1 MKKAKRALLIDVSAI
16 IYRFFYKLTDM
27 RNLDGR
33 PTGATFGLTNTL
45 IKLIEKFSPDYVA
58 ACFDVKRESLKR
70 REMLSTYKSARAAM
84 PEDLAVQVFDVK
96 KVITLFG
103 IESLSI
109 QGYEADDVIGT
120 LARKFSEEDIEV
132 FIFTGDKDLLQLIN
146 ENVKVVLFGKGEE
159 DFKIVSKDEEVKE
172 LLGVEPNKIID
183 LFGLQGDATDGIPGV
198 KGIGPKTAQ
207 KLINQFGSLEGIYDN
222 LENITPKIKEL
233 LEDNREIAF
242 LSKELATIHSAAIDI
257 KTDEL
262 LRKDF
267 NKDNLLEFLKELGF
281 RSVIK
286 KLDLGVKTPSLNVE
300 YKELLDLEELK
311 KIVKDETIPM
321 SICADENF
329 SAFSLGEEKNYL
341 IKRNIEELDIKN
353 PLIFYNSKETIKR
366 KPLNINFDVMIAAH
380 LLNPEENVSLER
392 ISTEYLDFNLEGES
406 EDLIIKKAYAIYK
419 LKDVLVEKLND
430 ESLLDVFKKEEL
442 PLIPVLADME
452 KVGIKIDIDYLENY
466 AKELEEKI
474 QEIEKDIYRLTE
486 SEFNIGSP
494 QQLAEVLFFKMGL
507 KPIKKTKNNYST
519 DNEVLEALKEQE
531 VEVAISLL
539 EYRKLVKLYNTYVKA
554 LPKLCDEN
562 GRVHTTF
569 NQEGTATGR
578 LSSSKPNLQNIPSR
592 TLEGRR
598 IRKAFI
604 AKEGFTL
611 IVADYSQIELRIL
624 ASISEDE
631 ALLKAYANDID
642 LHTQTASIL
651 FVKEPKDVTRLER
664 DRAKVVNFS
673 IIYGKSSFGLA
684 KELDIPVQEAT
695 QYIKRYF
702 ETYSGIETFVNFT
715 ILDARNDGFVKTLFG
730 RKRFIPG
737 VNSKNIA
744 LRKAAER
751 MAVNAVIQGTQA
763 EIIKRAM
770 VEIYNEIKNT
780 EDIKMLLQVH
790 DELVFEVREE
800 KKEEYMKK
808 IGHIMENCIILP
820 KVTLKVNVETSKN
833 WEEAK

>member
-1 MKKAKRALLIDVSAI
+1 MKKALLIDVSAI
-16 IYRFFYKLTDM
+16 IYRFFYKLTNM

-45 IKLIEKFSPDYVA
+45 IKLIEKFSPDYVS

-84 PEDLAVQVFDVK
+84 PEDLATQVYDVK

-109 QGYEADDVIGT
+109 PGYEADDVIGT
-120 LARKFSEEDIEV
+120 LARKFSEENVEV
-132 FIFTGDKDLLQLIN
+132 FIFTGDKDLLQLVN

-159 DFKIVSKDEEVKE
+159 DFKVISKDEDVKE
-172 LLGVEPNKIID
+172 LLGVEPSKIID

-207 KLINQFGSLEGIYDN
+207 KLINQFGSLEALYDN
-222 LENITPKIKEL
+222 LENITPKVREL
-233 LEDNREIAF
+233 LENDKDLAF
-242 LSKELATIHSAAIDI
+242 LSKELATIHSAAIEV
-257 KTDEL
+257 KTEEL

-267 NKDNLLEFLKELGF
+267 DKEKLLEFLKDLGF

-286 KLDLGVKTPSLNVE
+286 KLDLGTTTTSLNIE
-300 YKELLDLEELK
+300 YNEFSDIEELK
-311 KIVKDETIPM
+311 KIVKDETIAL
-321 SICADENF
+321 SIFTDENF
-329 SAFSLGEEKNYL
+329 TAFSLGEGKIYL
-341 IKRNIEELDIKN
+341 IKKKIEELDIKN
-353 PLIFYNSKETIKR
+353 PLIFYNAKETIKR
-366 KPLNINFDVMIAAH
+366 KNLNINFDVMIAAH

-392 ISTEYLDFNLEGES
+392 ISTEYLDINLEGNLE
-406 EDLIIKKAYAIYK
+406 ELIAKKAYSIYK
-419 LKDVLVEKLND
+419 LKDVLVERLNGED
-430 ESLLDVFKKEEL
+430 LLEVFRKEEL

-452 KVGIKIDIDYLENY
+452 KSGIKIDIDYLEKY
-466 AKELEEKI
+466 AQELEEKI
-474 QEIEKDIYRLTE
+474 EEIEKEIYKLTGA
-486 SEFNIGSP
+486 EFNIASP
-494 QQLAEVLFFKMGL
+494 QQLAEVLFL
-507 KPIKKTKNNYST
+507 KLGFTPIKKTKNNYST
-519 DNEVLEALKEQE
+519 DNEVLEALKEQGI
-531 VEVAISLL
+531 EVAISLL

-592 TLEGRR
+592 TLEGRK
-598 IRKAFI
+598 IRKAFV

-631 ALLKAYANDID
+631 GLLNAYAHDID
-642 LHTQTASIL
+642 LHSQTASIL
-651 FVKEPKDVTRLER
+651 FLKEPQDVTRVER

-673 IIYGKSSFGLA
+673 IIYGKSSFGLS
-684 KELDIPVQEAT
+684 KELDIPVHEAT
-695 QYIKRYF
+695 KYIKRYF
-702 ETYSGIETFVNFT
+702 EIYKGIENFINMT

-770 VEIYNEIKNT
+770 VEIYNEIKDK

-790 DELVFEVREE
+790 DELVFEV
-800 KKEEYMKK
+800 KENQKEIYMQK
-808 IGHIMENCIILP
+808 IAKIMENAIVLP
-820 KVTLKVNVETSKN
+820 KVTLKVNITSSKN